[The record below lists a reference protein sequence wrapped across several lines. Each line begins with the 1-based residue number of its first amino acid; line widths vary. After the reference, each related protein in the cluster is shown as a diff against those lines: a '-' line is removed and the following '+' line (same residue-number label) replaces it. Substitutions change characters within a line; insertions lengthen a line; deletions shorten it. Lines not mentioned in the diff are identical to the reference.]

1 MKDILLRDEKIYPGV
16 VRKGLVVFR
25 KPAEKVRWLLFIL
38 PEVNIYKDNE
48 KVKSIDFRFEFVS
61 EK

>member
-1 MKDILLRDEKIYPGV
+1 MMKKIYPGV